1 MLEIKNLTANY
12 EDKDN
17 ILENI
22 NLSIN
27 KGEIHVLMGKN
38 GSGKSTLLKA
48 IAGDPEV
55 NKSGDLFFNGKS
67 LNDYDINEIA
77 NNGIFLSFQSPVVIE
92 GVNNVQFIKQ
102 ALEAKRNYLKLD
114 KLNIGDFLVKIKSI
128 MSKLNLDE
136 SFLNRN
142 LNEGFSGGEK
152 KKNEILQ
159 LLMLE
164 PDLILLDEIDS
175 GLDIDSIKIIA
186 NILNEYVKD
195 SNKSLLIVT
204 HYEKMLSY
212 LKPDKVH
219 IIKNKSIIKT
229 GGAELITLIHEKG
242 FDYAN

>member
-12 EDKDN
+12 ENKDN

-22 NLSIN
+22 DLSIN

-67 LNDYDINEIA
+67 LNDYDIDEIA

-114 KLNIGDFLVKIKSI
+114 KLNIGDFLVKLKSI
-128 MSKLNLDE
+128 MNKLNLDE

-212 LKPDKVH
+212 LTPDKVH
-219 IIKNKSIIKT
+219 IIKDKSIIKT
-229 GGAELITLIHEKG
+229 GGPELINLIHEKG
-242 FDYAN
+242 FDYVN

>member
-229 GGAELITLIHEKG
+229 GGDELITLIHEKG

>member
-1 MLEIKNLTANY
+1 MLEIKKLNANY

-212 LKPDKVH
+212 LNPDKVH
-219 IIKNKSIIKT
+219 IIKNKSIVKT
-229 GGAELITLIHEKG
+229 GGSELITLIHEKG
-242 FDYAN
+242 FDYVN